1 MWKTA
6 CSMWSYADDRPHP
19 ASSWWRPKR
28 NEQRAVPVGTSQRS
42 FSVNPLF
49 FSSTAR
55 QPSAASWMLVGSSSK
70 VSPCVAQPGEPRP
83 RLAKLPDTKTAQSTG
98 IPSSQTHFRNDYP
111 VDERLVSRVPA
122 PCGVPK
128 AALGACAFPLAWRFF
143 GVGSEALRVG
153 LPGGFA
159 VTLRPAA
166 GSGCGYRSRAAR

>member
-1 MWKTA
+1 MATETKRATSRSGRDISKIVFSQSALFQFDGETA
-6 CSMWSYADDRPHP
+6 LSRLVDVGREFLEGVALCGTAGRTP
-19 ASSWWRPKR
+19 APAYEPARY
-28 NEQRAVPVGTSQRS
+28 EAG
-42 FSVNPLF
+42 SV
-49 FSSTAR
+49 
-55 QPSAASWMLVGSSSK
+55 
-70 VSPCVAQPGEPRP
+70 
-83 RLAKLPDTKTAQSTG
+83 TG
-98 IPSSQTHFRNDYP
+98 IPPGQTHFRNDYP

-166 GSGCGYRSRAAR
+166 VSGCGYQSRSARQATPPE